1 MPTASRLVSIS
12 GIEGST
18 QRSSY
23 PIPSPSAGYAP
34 PTPQPHTSP
43 PTALLGHDA
52 ARKQVLVGR
61 PRRRRYRNSGRNC
74 ASPVNYLYR
83 ERWRVMSGEYIYRVA
98 SKQPPAGAE
107 DGHTEFFFHSLAAIY
122 DFFTAEQVGCQVT
135 RLWNIGVS
143 DGTAYE
149 GRQCISPASRLL
161 AKSAETPQISETIRL
176 AIITRKTKVKRTDS
190 DLSSNN

>member
-1 MPTASRLVSIS
+1 
-12 GIEGST
+12 
-18 QRSSY
+18 
-23 PIPSPSAGYAP
+23 
-34 PTPQPHTSP
+34 
-43 PTALLGHDA
+43 
-52 ARKQVLVGR
+52 
-61 PRRRRYRNSGRNC
+61 
-74 ASPVNYLYR
+74 
-83 ERWRVMSGEYIYRVA
+83 MSGEYIYRVA

-161 AKSAETPQISETIRL
+161 GKSAETPHISETIRL